1 MGLCGPRRAAC
12 SRLCEMTDKEA
23 KAQEGDSKVRIL
35 APGVCATQTHRPSK
49 VLATHSWAKG
59 SDDSQL
65 GLRSWQNML
74 CSCQRVP
81 GTRLAQG

>member
-1 MGLCGPRRAAC
+1 
-12 SRLCEMTDKEA
+12 MTDKEA

-35 APGVCATQTHRPSK
+35 APGVCATQTHRPRCW
-49 VLATHSWAKG
+49 LPTGWAKG

-74 CSCQRVP
+74 CSC
-81 GTRLAQG
+81 